1 MGAAHFS
8 YTGALDPDLHAH
20 LYVERD
26 EDHTVRQTL
35 TRVGTECVL
44 ISLIGARQ
52 TGKTSLL
59 NRLHHEYHNHG
70 WLTVQL
76 DLSELSEFEGE
87 VWYSQLI
94 AQCCEQ
100 FQQCGLTIS
109 EHDLASA
116 VIPSRIPPYTARG
129 WSELLRMACAGVAN
143 NQRVLIS
150 LDEISSVP
158 SQQWEP
164 FFSMLRAIHQAA
176 SAPQKRPEYRKLG
189 VILAG
194 AFVPAHLINIVEK
207 SPFNVSTKVYMSQVT
222 PVAIRPLLQL
232 LVHRGVALD
241 QSIVESLHEW
251 SGGLLYHVQR
261 ICDILSKSNPDP
273 LTVAAI
279 ERIAQDICFDDAYL
293 SHIVRRLHEN
303 QLLKRV
309 TQRILKEPLQSNR
322 NEDFIATLE
331 VSGVIRY
338 DPAIERWRIVNR
350 LCETFLYTHIAME
363 GQTMTGLETIAA
375 VALTKAVDFLFDQAG
390 KLMEERRENRKKAG
404 ESDEAPAALTPSPPT
419 TKEEVQSWQPQ
430 KVMLKDTPQEIEH
443 ALRMLETYRRNKRN
457 IDAAIAAYGSFTLA
471 PRINQNELL
480 ETENNIKDWSQK
492 LKGLVE
498 QAYGRK
504 IMLIGLD

>member
-1 MGAAHFS
+1 M
-8 YTGALDPDLHAH
+8 YK
-20 LYVERD
+20 
-26 EDHTVRQTL
+26 RQ
-35 TRVGTECVL
+35 
-44 ISLIGARQ
+44 
-52 TGKTSLL
+52 
-59 NRLHHEYHNHG
+59 
-70 WLTVQL
+70 
-76 DLSELSEFEGE
+76 
-87 VWYSQLI
+87 
-94 AQCCEQ
+94 
-100 FQQCGLTIS
+100 
-109 EHDLASA
+109 
-116 VIPSRIPPYTARG
+116 
-129 WSELLRMACAGVAN
+129 
-143 NQRVLIS
+143 
-150 LDEISSVP
+150 
-158 SQQWEP
+158 
-164 FFSMLRAIHQAA
+164 
-176 SAPQKRPEYRKLG
+176 
-189 VILAG
+189 
-194 AFVPAHLINIVEK
+194 
-207 SPFNVSTKVYMSQVT
+207 
-222 PVAIRPLLQL
+222 LLQL

-363 GQTMTGLETIAA
+363 GQTMTGLEPIAA